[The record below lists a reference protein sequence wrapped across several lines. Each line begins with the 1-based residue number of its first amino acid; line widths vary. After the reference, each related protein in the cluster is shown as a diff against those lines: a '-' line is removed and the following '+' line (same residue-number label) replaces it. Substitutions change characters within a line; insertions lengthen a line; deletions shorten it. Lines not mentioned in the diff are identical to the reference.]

1 MMERRSFPPRVSVR
15 RRAFALLALPAVA
28 ALLGGGALSTASAA
42 SDKDDGDTTG
52 LPAVPGPAALPP
64 SYTDCAGS
72 KISQPFALWGDTADY
87 VEVANG
93 GFDLGLAG
101 WALRGRTES
110 ARVVPTW
117 RGPVL
122 EASRGVKI
130 VSPHIC
136 FDETR
141 PHARML
147 TRLVGDN
154 EAKGKVE
161 VEVHYRKLVGTG
173 IEQLDVGS
181 FNKEDAARYWTASP
195 RMGTPLGIIRKIV
208 RPDENGNRWFRYE
221 FRVKGGALW
230 QFDEL
235 FVDPRRRN

>member
-1 MMERRSFPPRVSVR
+1 MMERRTFPRRGSVI
-15 RRAFALLALPAVA
+15 RRAFALLTLPAVT
-28 ALLGGGALSTASAA
+28 ALLATGALSPASAA
-42 SDKDDGDTTG
+42 TKDDGDTAG
-52 LPAVPGPAALPP
+52 LPAIPDLPP

-72 KISQPFALWGDTADY
+72 KISQPFALWGDTDDY

-130 VSPHIC
+130 VSPPIC

-147 TRLVGDN
+147 TRLVGDS
-154 EAKGKVE
+154 EANGKVE
-161 VEVHYRKLVGTG
+161 VEVHYRKLTGFG

-181 FNKEDAARYWTASP
+181 FNKDQAARFWTASP

-208 RPDENGNRWFRYE
+208 RPDENGHRWFRYE

-230 QFDEL
+230 QFDDL